1 MKVELGISTFGET
14 TPLEKTGE
22 AISHDERIR
31 DLLEE
36 ITLADKRR
44 IDVYTIGKHHRKDFA
59 VSAPE
64 IVLAMAAAQTK
75 QIHLSSATTNLPT
88 IDPIRVYEQ
97 YAKIDAAA
105 PGRIEIM
112 AGRGYNIGFIDDV
125 KYNHEYME
133 IKAEYSRGVDN
144 PDEND

>member
-36 ITLADKRR
+36 ITLADKLG

-64 IVLAMAAAQTK
+64 IVLAMAAAQT
-75 QIHLSSATTNLPT
+75 
-88 IDPIRVYEQ
+88 
-97 YAKIDAAA
+97 
-105 PGRIEIM
+105 
-112 AGRGYNIGFIDDV
+112 
-125 KYNHEYME
+125 
-133 IKAEYSRGVDN
+133 
-144 PDEND
+144 